1 MAQLVI
7 PASNSDEI
15 VFKKVSEYFSLCPFI
30 LYMPG
35 YGKKYL
41 KK

>member
-15 VFKKVSEYFSLCPFI
+15 VFKKVSEYFSLYPFI

-35 YGKKYL
+35 YGKKT
-41 KK
+41 